1 MELMRKILLLLVF
14 LVAPLY
20 AATGPVTTFAD
31 LLSALEQGK
40 MVRAV
45 IHYGECKL
53 FVDGKE
59 DTTVAAV
66 GGMPLWPYEY
76 FPAQV
81 MGNPK
86 GFFVCSATNLI
97 LHRKYGH
104 MYNYVKMKIYDDGE
118 VEITA
123 RYLHP
128 KSYKVKMDETFKGRI
143 SMKEGEGGIYLFM
156 EE

>member
-1 MELMRKILLLLVF
+1 MHKTLLLLV
-14 LVAPLY
+14 LLTAPLY
-20 AATGPVTTFAD
+20 AATRPVTTFAD
-31 LLSALEQGK
+31 LLSALEQGR

-45 IHYGECKL
+45 IHYGECRL

-76 FPAQV
+76 FPAHL

-86 GFFVCSATNLI
+86 GFLVSSATNLI
-97 LHRKYGH
+97 SHRKYGH
-104 MYNYVKMKIYDDGE
+104 VYNYVKLKLYDDGE
-118 VEITA
+118 VELTA

-128 KSYKVKMDETFKGRI
+128 KSYKIKMDETFKGRL
-143 SMKEGEGGIYLFM
+143 STKEGEGGIYLFI